1 MVNKRGIA
9 CDWYCWFYV
18 SMQYGTTRYIVQHVV
33 ESKSYQDMLL
43 CIMWN
48 IELPAIACR
57 KYLASIM
64 LLLAVRRTSQ
74 TSLLGPYDPTVASWT
89 MPTRGG
95 GAAEQGASS
104 GHDAENWAAQM
115 R

>member
-1 MVNKRGIA
+1 MYRHHKAHASCFQKCN
-9 CDWYCWFYV
+9 
-18 SMQYGTTRYIVQHVV
+18 
-33 ESKSYQDMLL
+33 ML
-43 CIMWN
+43 
-48 IELPAIACR
+48 P
-57 KYLASIM
+57 
-64 LLLAVRRTSQ
+64 LAVRRTSQ

-95 GAAEQGASS
+95 SAAEQGASS